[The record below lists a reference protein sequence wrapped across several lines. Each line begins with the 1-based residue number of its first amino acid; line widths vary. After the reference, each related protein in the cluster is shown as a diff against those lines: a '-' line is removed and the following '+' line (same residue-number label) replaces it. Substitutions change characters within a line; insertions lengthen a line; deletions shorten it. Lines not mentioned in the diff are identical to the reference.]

1 MVEMDN
7 LAQDLLKQVG
17 SGKMNSLAYDTAW
30 LARMGEIDQEL
41 SYRALSWISENQL
54 PDGSW
59 GTKFPVYYHDR
70 VISTLGA
77 MIALTYR
84 GRRGQDRK
92 QIELGLQ
99 ALERIVAG
107 ATQGLLSDP
116 NGATVGFEMIAPTLV
131 AEAENLGIIKKQGE
145 RILGRLSRQ
154 RKAKLALIK
163 DKKINR
169 QITAAFS
176 AEMAG
181 LDGQSMLDSEN
192 LQEQNGSVG
201 HSPSATAY
209 YALYVKPQDE
219 SALKYLH
226 GIATNGGAPDLYP
239 FDVFET
245 TWVLWNLSLCQGWN
259 SETRQLFQPLIRFLK
274 TNWKPQIGIGLS
286 VGYSVPDGDD
296 TAFVYEVLS
305 KLDKAPDLE
314 ALLSFEKEEHF
325 RTYHYEANSS
335 ASVNIHMLSALRMA
349 GFPYDHPAIQKILVY
364 LHKVK
369 FSDKYWFDKW
379 HLSPYYTTSHAV
391 IACAGFADF
400 LVKNSVEWILSTQ
413 NADGSWGQQTASA
426 EETAYALQ
434 ALCIWRQK
442 GSKVKVPM
450 AAIHNGAKWLQKHS
464 QTPNFPLWIGKGLYC
479 PEIVVNSA
487 ILSALQLS
495 LET

>member
-1 MVEMDN
+1 MDN

-17 SGKMNSLAYDTAW
+17 SGKMNSLAYDTSW
-30 LARMGEIDQEL
+30 LARMGAVDAEL
-41 SYRALSWISENQL
+41 SNRALGWICENQL

-59 GTKFPVYYHDR
+59 GANYPVYYHDR

-77 MIALTYR
+77 MIALTHR
-84 GRRGQDRK
+84 GRRGQDKK
-92 QIELGLQ
+92 QIDKGLE

-116 NGATVGFEMIAPTLV
+116 NGATVGFEMIVPNLV

-181 LDGQSMLDSEN
+181 LDGQSMLDIEN

-209 YALYVKPQDE
+209 FALHVKPHDE
-219 SALKYLH
+219 AALKYLH
-226 GIATNGGAPDLYP
+226 DVAVDGGAPDLHP

-245 TWVLWNLSLCQGWN
+245 TWVLWNLSLCPGW
-259 SETRQLFQPLIRFLK
+259 SADTVQQFQPLIRFLK
-274 TNWKPQIGIGLS
+274 QNWKPKAGIGLS
-286 VGYSVPDGDD
+286 VGYSIPDGDD

-305 KLDKAPDLE
+305 KLGQAPDLE

-325 RTYHYEANSS
+325 RTYHFEANSS

-349 GFPYDHPAIQKILVY
+349 GFPLEHPSIQKILAY
-364 LHKVK
+364 LKKVK
-369 FSDKYWFDKW
+369 FAGKYWFDKW
-379 HLSPYYTTSHAV
+379 HLSPYYTTSHAI
-391 IACAGFADF
+391 IACAGYADA
-400 LVKNSVEWILSTQ
+400 LVENSIEWILSTQ
-413 NADGSWGQQTASA
+413 NANGGWGQQMATA

-434 ALCIWRQK
+434 ALSIWRQK
-442 GSKVKVPM
+442 GGKVPTI
-450 AAIHNGAKWLQKHS
+450 AIHNGAKWLQEHI
-464 QTPNFPLWIGKGLYC
+464 QPPYAPLWIGKGLYC
-479 PEIVVNSA
+479 PEIVVNSS
-487 ILSALQLS
+487 IVSALQLQS
-495 LET
+495 AV